1 MKTLRSPLIIEWPE
15 MNFDEIE
22 KMKVD
27 DKSLGSVNHYFFR
40 IIHFPET
47 ILKEFYVFL
56 KEGTI

>member
-1 MKTLRSPLIIEWPE
+1 MKNLRSYQAIEWPE

-27 DKSLGSVNHYFFR
+27 DESLGSINRYFFR

-47 ILKEFYVFL
+47 IVKDFYVFL
-56 KEGTI
+56 KESSI